1 MKHFTSKEKNE
12 ILRNGAELFFT
23 SYDPEFGFQFKY
35 KVNVAE
41 HPDFCEKAMKNPDDY
56 DRFGPHHYEL
66 SDDRKS
72 IIFVRHGV
80 TPFGYECEPP
90 KYYKEHH
97 YENLWF
103 HGALTEEELSELGIE
118 IPNYILV
125 QDNLNYSYFHCFDV
139 KNNIK
144 ATFKEG
150 HFATALYRK
159 GGRDYTPDK
168 SLIDKMKNFILKTKE
183 NII

>member
-23 SYDPEFGFQFKY
+23 SYDPEFGVNFKY

-56 DRFGPHHYEL
+56 DSFGPHHYEL

-103 HGALTEEELSELGIE
+103 HGALTEEEMKEIGIPE
-118 IPNYILV
+118 PRYILV
-125 QDNLNYSYFHCFDV
+125 ESNYCYDYYYCYDCKQNV
-139 KNNIK
+139 K
-144 ATFKEG
+144 ATFKKG
-150 HFATALYRK
+150 KFASALYVK
-159 GGRDYTPDK
+159 DGKDYFPPK
-168 SLIDKMKNFILKTKE
+168 SLVEEMKNWISKNKP